1 MAHTLSRTAHV
12 KLMAA
17 SAAYLIKSNVENV
30 ENNNWQDK
38 TDETEFK
45 ARDM

>member
-1 MAHTLSRTAHV
+1 MAHTLTRTAHV

-17 SAAYLIKSNVENV
+17 SVAYLIKSNVENV

-38 TDETEFK
+38 TDETESK